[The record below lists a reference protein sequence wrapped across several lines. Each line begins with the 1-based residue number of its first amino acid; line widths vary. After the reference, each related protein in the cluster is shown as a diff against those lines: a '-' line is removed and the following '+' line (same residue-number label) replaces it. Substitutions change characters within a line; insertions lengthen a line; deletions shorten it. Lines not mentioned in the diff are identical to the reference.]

1 MKKLAYIIKTYNR
14 YNKWDREHAAHIF
27 TINDMPYAIMSV
39 GMDWGLP
46 QVPEY
51 EERPE
56 VYHVYETKKEA
67 MEFVQLMRQLN

>member
-14 YNKWDREHAAHIF
+14 YNRWDREHAAHIF

-46 QVPEY
+46 QVPE
-51 EERPE
+51 
-56 VYHVYETKKEA
+56 
-67 MEFVQLMRQLN
+67 